1 MTRERP
7 VPEGRHRALL
17 AIIFS
22 ATVVIALNATMIS
35 VALPRIVS
43 DLGASSTAGNWM
55 LPAYMLVNGAVL
67 VLTGQVADSFD
78 LRVVFLTGMAV
89 FTVTS
94 LLLAEASSPGAFIA
108 LRAVQGLGA
117 AMLLSTAAA
126 MIAVGL
132 PPERM
137 ARSMGIYLAGFAT
150 AQVAGPAVGGLVT
163 SVWDWRG
170 IFLINVPIGLGS
182 LLVGWSVLRALP
194 DRRRGRAGRAGRA
207 RTGPAVDPLGNLLI
221 LVATSAALIAV
232 SSAQRTGWGSPV
244 VVGGFAVV
252 LLAAPVFVA
261 VERRARNPAID
272 VELLGDRRFAMA
284 NLAGLLL
291 VVPRMAPTILLSL
304 WFQGLHGDRPIVAA
318 LKVTPVAVGVALGSL
333 AADRLATRKDEARV
347 ALEWALVAAGA
358 LGVALVVMLWG
369 GSPWA
374 LLPFMAVVGYA
385 TGVFSTANATMIMR
399 SAPVVRAGSLNGIR
413 TMSQTVGLSLG
424 TALVLTLVLQS
435 LTDVGA
441 ASFLAGEAT
450 ALGVGDRAALHQG
463 YVLAFAALMTAAVV
477 GAVLSRLALPHRN
490 P

>member
-1 MTRERP
+1 
-7 VPEGRHRALL
+7 VPEGRPRALL

-43 DLGASSTAGNWM
+43 DLGASATAGNWM
-55 LPAYMLVNGAVL
+55 LLAYMLVNGSVL

-78 LRVVFLTGMAV
+78 LRGVFLTGMAV

-94 LLLAEASSPGAFIA
+94 LVLAGASSPGVFIA

-150 AQVAGPAVGGLVT
+150 AQVAGPAVGGLIT

-170 IFLINVPIGLGS
+170 IFLINVPIGLGAFV
-182 LLVGWSVLRALP
+182 VGWSVLRTVS
-194 DRRRGRAGRAGRA
+194 DRRRGRASRT

-232 SSAQRTGWGSPV
+232 SSAQRTGWGSTVVMGGV
-244 VVGGFAVV
+244 VVVLVAAV
-252 LLAAPVFVA
+252 AFVA

-304 WFQGLHGDRPIVAA
+304 WFQGMHGDPPITAA
-318 LKVTPVAVGVALGSL
+318 LKVTPIAVGVALGSL
-333 AADRLATRKDEARV
+333 AADRRAARKDEARV
-347 ALEWALVAAGA
+347 AFEWALVTAGA
-358 LGVALVVMLWG
+358 LVVALGVVQQG
-369 GSPWA
+369 GAPWL
-374 LLPFMAVVGYA
+374 LLPTMAVVGYA

-399 SAPVVRAGSLNGIR
+399 SAPAVRAGSLNGIR

-435 LTDVGA
+435 LTDGGA
-441 ASFLAGEAT
+441 ASFLAGESA
-450 ALGVGDRAALHQG
+450 ALGVGDRAALHDG
-463 YVLAFAALMTAAVV
+463 YVLAFAALTAAAVV
-477 GAVLSRLALPHRN
+477 GALLSRLALPRRVG
-490 P
+490 